1 MKMKVLGSGSDGNC
15 IILTDDTGHQIMLD
29 CGLKSNIIVPNV
41 EFNMLDCIL
50 ITHAHQDHLKGAD
63 YFKKFYVDMVT
74 WENVVDGKQVTKG
87 NWQILPMRLV
97 HNAECFGFL
106 IYNKIEKKK
115 ILYVTDTT
123 FIPNLSTKLLD
134 LCIIECNYDEDVFY
148 AFAEQDRLT
157 NNGCLNH
164 LSKQQLL
171 EYFEMHPDL
180 KIKNLV
186 LSHLSRS
193 GLVNFKTLASE
204 FSQFADNVL
213 IALKGTELAV

>member
-1 MKMKVLGSGSDGNC
+1 MQSYAPTTIFDHS
-15 IILTDDTGHQIMLD
+15 
-29 CGLKSNIIVPNV
+29 KSIDKFENFGFETFSPKNI
-41 EFNMLDCIL
+41 
-50 ITHAHQDHLKGAD
+50 Q
-63 YFKKFYVDMVT
+63 
-74 WENVVDGKQVTKG
+74 DGKIIDLP

-213 IALKGTELAV
+213 IALKGTELSV